1 MTNLIKKMSILSLAT
16 LLILLAEDNAN
27 KVLAGEVNLDTLCRD
42 FPQNSRCKDDKA
54 PTETENNQ
62 QESPQQNDRENQST
76 LEDSS
81 TKVIKLN
88 VSATGGGE
96 EWVRIEKNGDRVKVL
111 HTAPSLSGVSELL
124 NLAAPLPI
132 FNFHKWNDHRTT
144 RVVFKIDNCSSN
156 LSSNIDR
163 VSQTAIASNSPSSSC
178 EIVGEDAI
186 ELPEGIDITQGR
198 FTMDYSDG
206 EASVE
211 RSISFKVPAEE
222 VKKASSL

>member
-1 MTNLIKKMSILSLAT
+1 M
-16 LLILLAEDNAN
+16 
-27 KVLAGEVNLDTLCRD
+27 LDTLCRD
-42 FPQNSRCKDDKA
+42 FPQNYRCKDDKA

-62 QESPQQNDRENQST
+62 QKSPQQNDRENQST

-81 TKVIKLN
+81 TKIIKLN

-111 HTAPSLSGVSELL
+111 HTAPSLSGVSELP

-132 FNFHKWNDHRTT
+132 FNFHEWNDHRTT